1 MFLVLK
7 HSKNNVTH
15 YFTGA
20 FSELAVISIY
30 YFAIKPLFIYIHDK
44 SLLML
49 CKLMD
54 FSVSQAHIYRVCKKL
69 PTTFHGS

>member
-7 HSKNNVTH
+7 HSKNVTH
-15 YFTGA
+15 YFSGA
-20 FSELAVISIY
+20 FSELLDIISIHY
-30 YFAIKPLFIYIHDK
+30 LAIKPLFINIHDK

-54 FSVSQAHIYRVCKKL
+54 FSVSQAHTYSVCKKL

>member
-7 HSKNNVTH
+7 HSENNVTH

-20 FSELAVISIY
+20 FSELLGGISIH
-30 YFAIKPLFIYIHDK
+30 YFSIKPLFICIHDK

-54 FSVSQAHIYRVCKKL
+54 FSVS
-69 PTTFHGS
+69 